1 MNLINEIVNR
11 LMNIMG
17 YSTKKEL
24 AKAINI
30 SAPDLNNRIRSGTI
44 KQLLIEHAINN
55 NVNIDWLLTGKGQAN
70 KKDSGIAEPETQ
82 YHGASFRRVTDNMP
96 LKISDMVQKTICI
109 LESDTIHKYAIAQA
123 IEACYQS
130 VRADKQLREKET
142 KIKELENKL
151 KLLAG

>member
-30 SAPDLNNRIRSGTI
+30 SAPDLNNRIKSGTV
-44 KQLLIEHAINN
+44 KQLLIDHAINN
-55 NVNIDWLLTGKGQAN
+55 NVNIDWLLTGKGEATARH
-70 KKDSGIAEPETQ
+70 KVAELAPLYENPP
-82 YHGASFRRVTDNMP
+82 SRRVMDN
-96 LKISDMVQKTICI
+96 KEIHISEIIQKAVYIM
-109 LESDTIHKYAIAQA
+109 ESNTPHKNAIAMA

-130 VRADKQLREKET
+130 VLTDEKITEQ
-142 KIKELENKL
+142 ENKIQQL
-151 KLLAG
+151 EEKIKLLAG